1 MNIESLWNEFG
12 LNLELILIEFGIY
25 LKFLVAQ
32 QLYISIRYLSFFL
45 WKSEQN
51 LANKIWQ
58 NQNNQI
64 KPKIIKHKYSFNQ
77 TKPNSTEP
85 NQTKLNQA

>member
-1 MNIESLWNEFG
+1 MSIQ
-12 LNLELILIEFGIY
+12 ELRSTF
-25 LKFLVAQ
+25 KQFSFLVAQ
-32 QLYISIRYLSFFL
+32 QLYISIRYLSFFFSCL

-51 LANKIWQ
+51 LANKIGQ

-64 KPKIIKHKYSFNQ
+64 KPKIINQ